1 MDSIKKIAF
10 IFACAITGLLM
21 GQPMEAYTDMA
32 PARPYNIDAAFS
44 KFVVK
49 GTSSLHDWEMV
60 TESGVSGFIECNEGQ
75 TDDLCITAIKLS
87 IDVKTLKSGKSLMDK
102 KCYDA
107 LKEDKF
113 PKISYNFEKV
123 SSLDKQTDG
132 TFQTVLVGDV
142 TIAGVTK
149 KTTVNAKVQF
159 NGTTLKITGA
169 KDMKMSDFNVEPPK
183 ALMGTIKTGNEITVE
198 FNLNFK

>member
-1 MDSIKKIAF
+1 MSKIKKLTF
-10 IFACAITGLLM
+10 ILAVACTWLVLS
-21 GQPMEAYTDMA
+21 QPNVGETEPT
-32 PARPYNIDAAFS
+32 PARPFNIDAASS

-49 GTSSLHDWEMV
+49 GTSSLHDWEMA
-60 TESGVSGFIECNEGQ
+60 TESGVSGYIECDEGQ

-87 IDVKTLKSGKSLMDK
+87 VDVKTLKSGKSLMDK

-113 PKISYNFEKV
+113 PKIKYNFEKV
-123 SSLDKQTDG
+123 SSLDKQADG

-159 NGTTLKITGA
+159 NGTTVKITGA
-169 KDMKMSDFNVEPPK
+169 KDMKMSDFDVEPPK

>member
-1 MDSIKKIAF
+1 MKQLSI
-10 IFACAITGLLM
+10 LLM
-21 GQPMEAYTDMA
+21 NIIVIGLFAQPSA
-32 PARPYNIDAAFS
+32 PISPDKVERPYSLEAGTS
-44 KFVVK
+44 KFIVK
-49 GTSSLHDWEMV
+49 GTSTLHDWEMV
-60 TESGVSGFIECNEGQ
+60 TESGMSGHIECNEGQ
-75 TDDLCITAIKLS
+75 TNDLCITAIKLS
-87 IDVKTLKSGKSLMDK
+87 VDVKTLKSGKNLMDK

-113 PKISYNFEKV
+113 PQIKYNFEKV
-123 SSLDKQTDG
+123 SSLEKQSDG

-159 NGTTLKITGA
+159 NGTSLKITGS
-169 KDMKMSDFNVEPPK
+169 KDMKMSDFNVKPPK